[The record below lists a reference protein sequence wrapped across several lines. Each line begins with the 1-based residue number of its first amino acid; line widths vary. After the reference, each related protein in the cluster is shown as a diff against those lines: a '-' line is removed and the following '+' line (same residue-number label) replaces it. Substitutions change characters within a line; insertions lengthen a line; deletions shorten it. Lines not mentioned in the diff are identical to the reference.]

1 MSLVILW
8 SCLIVIVI
16 MLYIVLDGF
25 SLGVALLFPSA
36 KNEKERDVL
45 MNSIGPIWDAN
56 QTWLVFGGG
65 ALFAAFPMVYGV
77 LFSALY
83 IPLFT
88 FIFGLLFR
96 GVAFE
101 FRANAT
107 RKNLWNHAFFLG
119 SLIAVI
125 SQGFTLGGY
134 LSGIKVINGHF
145 AGSPFDWL
153 NPFSIMVGLAPI
165 AGYILL
171 GSTYLL
177 IKTSGPVQE
186 RAYHHAI
193 RAAWAVLGFMVIV
206 SIWTPIH
213 DPSIPLRWLSPPRI
227 YFVWTF
233 PLLGMVSFWLLMRS
247 LNTRK
252 ETLPFFYSVLLFLSA
267 YLGLI
272 TAIHPYAIPPSV
284 TLPDAA
290 AQRESLLFI
299 FWGVL
304 IVLPV
309 VLGYTVYS
317 YSVFRGKV
325 DVREGYH

>member
-1 MSLVILW
+1 
-8 SCLIVIVI
+8 

-101 FRANAT
+101 FRANAN
-107 RKNLWNHAFFLG
+107 RKNFWNHAFFLG

-145 AGSPFDWL
+145 AGSPFDWI
-153 NPFSIMVGLAPI
+153 NPFSIMVGLALI

-186 RAYHHAI
+186 RAYHQAI

-227 YFVWTF
+227 CFVWTF
-233 PLLGMVSFWLLMRS
+233 PLLGMVSFWGLMRS

-252 ETLPFFYSVLLFLSA
+252 ESLPFFYSVLLFLSA

-272 TAIHPYAIPPSV
+272 TAICPYAIPPSV
-284 TLPDAA
+284 TLQEAA

-325 DVREGYH
+325 DVKKAYE